1 MNLTLVNFL
10 RKRANGTGAK
20 IVVGSA
26 ISGLANGLFVVII
39 NAAAKNYT
47 ELNFRYLVMFALCIA
62 IYIITKKYALYQ
74 TAIIIRN
81 AISETH
87 IRITDKIRRCS
98 LISFEDIGK
107 SQIYT
112 TLSEN
117 VEIIVEASRLT
128 VSSSS
133 AAVMLVFS
141 FTYVAF
147 LSLMAFWFTLIL
159 LFSGVC
165 VFLFNQK
172 KITEE
177 LRGATKIEN
186 EFFGS
191 LGHFLSGFKE
201 VKMNREKAE
210 DLFSNY
216 LKKISVSVK
225 QLKTETES
233 KFISNHI
240 FAQLFF
246 YILIASIVFLLPQ
259 ISPTP
264 PRVIISLIAVIL
276 FIIGPVGIVVD
287 AMPIIAK
294 ANIAVEKLKE
304 LENLIDAADDIK
316 NTLPDGPLQK
326 RNAFSKINLRKI
338 TFKYPDTEGQR
349 VFSIGPVD
357 LTINTGEVLFIV
369 GGNGT
374 GKTTLLKIITGLY
387 YPQDG
392 VITLDDIAVDI
403 TNYAHYRRFFSV
415 IFADFHLFDR
425 LYGIEEIDKDRLD
438 DLLDITELSE
448 KTSYIDGKFSNI
460 NLSTGQRKRLA
471 LIITLMENRMIYV
484 FDEVAADQDPIFR
497 KYFYEVLVKDL
508 QNQGKTIIC
517 VTHDDRYHHVA
528 DRVLTMEYGRF
539 INEK

>member
-1 MNLTLVNFL
+1 
-10 RKRANGTGAK
+10 
-20 IVVGSA
+20 
-26 ISGLANGLFVVII
+26 
-39 NAAAKNYT
+39 
-47 ELNFRYLVMFALCIA
+47 
-62 IYIITKKYALYQ
+62 
-74 TAIIIRN
+74 
-81 AISETH
+81 
-87 IRITDKIRRCS
+87 
-98 LISFEDIGK
+98 
-107 SQIYT
+107 
-112 TLSEN
+112 
-117 VEIIVEASRLT
+117 
-128 VSSSS
+128 
-133 AAVMLVFS
+133 
-141 FTYVAF
+141 
-147 LSLMAFWFTLIL
+147 
-159 LFSGVC
+159 
-165 VFLFNQK
+165 
-172 KITEE
+172 
-177 LRGATKIEN
+177 
-186 EFFGS
+186 
-191 LGHFLSGFKE
+191 
-201 VKMNREKAE
+201 
-210 DLFSNY
+210 
-216 LKKISVSVK
+216 
-225 QLKTETES
+225 LKTETES

-316 NTLPDGPLQK
+316 NTLPDSPLQK

-349 VFSIGPVD
+349 VFSIGPVE
-357 LTINTGEVLFIV
+357 LTINTGEILFIV

-374 GKTTLLKIITGLY
+374 GKTTLLKLITGLY

-403 TNYAHYRRFFSV
+403 TNYAHYRRFFS
-415 IFADFHLFDR
+415 
-425 LYGIEEIDKDRLD
+425 
-438 DLLDITELSE
+438 ELSE
-448 KTSYIDGKFSNI
+448 KTAYIDGKFSNI
-460 NLSTGQRKRLA
+460 DLSTGQRKRLA